1 MAERHAIVFGAS
13 SGIGEAI
20 ARRLT
25 ELGYAISAFA
35 RRGDRLAALAEVGVS
50 TFSVDVTDYDGLKG
64 AVEAAVDMHGPAD
77 AFVYCAGA
85 QLIKPVRMTKP
96 DDIARLVSVNLS
108 APLLLAGL
116 FASKKVS
123 KPDAV
128 FCTISSIAAA
138 RPEAGIVAY
147 SATKAG
153 LDAMVRGLA
162 REVGPRRVV
171 GVAPGWLDT
180 EMTQQY
186 SHLYGDKFRDELAK
200 ASPAGPATVGN
211 VVDCVEF
218 LLSPAASAI
227 TGEIIR
233 VDGGAAA

>member
-1 MAERHAIVFGAS
+1 MLEGHHIVFGAS

-20 ARRLT
+20 ALRLL
-25 ELGYAISAFA
+25 ERACVVSVVA
-35 RRGDRLAALAEVGVS
+35 RRADRLEGLVAAGAASFVADVS
-50 TFSVDVTDYDGLKG
+50 DFEQMKE
-64 AVEAAVDMHGPAD
+64 AVEAAVAQNGLAG
-77 AFVYCAGA
+77 AFVYCAGM
-85 QLIKPVRMTKP
+85 QLIKPVRMTRP
-96 DDIARLVSVNLS
+96 EEVRQLVEVNLT

-116 FASKKVS
+116 FASKKITS
-123 KPDAV
+123 TGAV
-128 FCTISSIAAA
+128 FCAVSSIAATRA
-138 RPEAGIVAY
+138 EAGIVAY
-147 SATKAG
+147 SASKAG
-153 LDAMVRGLA
+153 LDGLVRGLA

-180 EMTQQY
+180 EMTQRY
-186 SHLYGDKFRDELAK
+186 GHLYGDKFREELART
-200 ASPAGPATVGN
+200 SPAGPASIAN

>member
-13 SGIGEAI
+13 SGIGEAVTRRLLEGGFTVSAL
-20 ARRLT
+20 ARR
-25 ELGYAISAFA
+25 A
-35 RRGDRLAALAEVGVS
+35 DRLAALAEAGAT
-50 TFSVDVTDYDGLKG
+50 TFQTDVTDPDALANAVHA
-64 AVEAAVDMHGPAD
+64 AVEANGLAQ
-77 AFVYCAGA
+77 AFVYSAGA

-96 DDIARLVSVNLS
+96 EEIARLVNVNLN

-123 KPDAV
+123 TPDAV
-128 FCTISSIAAA
+128 FCAISSIAAA

-186 SHLYGDKFRDELAK
+186 GHLYGDRFREDLAK
-200 ASPAGPATVGN
+200 ASPAGPATVSGI
-211 VVDCVEF
+211 VDCVEF
-218 LLSPAASAI
+218 LLSPAASGI

-233 VDGGAAA
+233 IDGGAAA